1 MMELFSLIEVYPQR
15 EEYGIVDEKPAQPP
29 PVAPPRPF
37 FFQMFSSELSFLLL
51 IYMMCLAVLAYYP
64 SRNAVSVASYP

>member
-1 MMELFSLIEVYPQR
+1 MMELFSLFEVYPQR
-15 EEYGIVDEKPAQPP
+15 EEYNTVDEKPAQPP

-51 IYMMCLAVLAYYP
+51 IYMMCLAVLVYYP